1 MSLDRRVSLVIPAKN
16 SAGILGRVLDA
27 AMALQNA
34 GEISEILVV
43 DDGSTDKTAEV
54 VARHPV
60 RLLTTGGLGPGGARN
75 VGWRAARHDLVW
87 FIDSDCVAP
96 LGTAARLVDELRDP
110 SVGGAGGGY
119 DNLVPDSLVGSLI
132 HEEMELRAP
141 SVTED
146 SSFLRGAN
154 MLFRRSVL
162 EELGGFDEQHYNA
175 PGSPGAEDMEI
186 GYRAIEAGH
195 RLRFVP
201 DSRVGHFHPTRFLRY
216 LRTQRHHGY
225 WRVWLYA
232 RHRGWVGGDS
242 YSGLLDHLQ
251 PPWALLTL
259 ASLPLGL
266 VPGAW
271 PIPLL
276 CLAALM
282 AMQVPVTRGLL
293 RRTRRARYGVFV
305 PFGAIRA
312 FARALGMSW
321 GVASVLVWLVRGGR
335 PDRMDG
341 AEQDAGTEALERP
354 SGIATR

>member
-1 MSLDRRVSLVIPAKN
+1 MVHRLGLRRPLAPPPDWWTSSGIPP
-16 SAGILGRVLDA
+16 SAV
-27 AMALQNA
+27 
-34 GEISEILVV
+34 
-43 DDGSTDKTAEV
+43 
-54 VARHPV
+54 
-60 RLLTTGGLGPGGARN
+60 
-75 VGWRAARHDLVW
+75 RAAATTTSCRTPRRIAD
-87 FIDSDCVAP
+87 P
-96 LGTAARLVDELRDP
+96 RRDR
-110 SVGGAGGGY
+110 
-119 DNLVPDSLVGSLI
+119 
-132 HEEMELRAP
+132 LRAP

-175 PGSPGAEDMEI
+175 PGSPGAEDAEI

-242 YSGLLDHLQ
+242 YSGLLDHLRSA
-251 PPWALLTL
+251 WALLTSPRS
-259 ASLPLGL
+259 AGTRA
-266 VPGAW
+266 AW

-321 GVASVLVWLVRGGR
+321 GVASVLVMARARRSTRPHGRHGAGRGDRGARTSVRHRHPLRRGPRDFPRHAICVVGG
-335 PDRMDG
+335 DG
-341 AEQDAGTEALERP
+341 
-354 SGIATR
+354 